1 MGGDADTIGAI
12 TGGIAGIIYG
22 YDAIPTKWEKDL
34 ENKEL
39 LYQAASQLEKIGHI
53 KENSMTEWFL
63 RKWWI
68 RKWLKN
74 SWFGDNI

>member
-1 MGGDADTIGAI
+1 MG
-12 TGGIAGIIYG
+12 
-22 YDAIPTKWEKDL
+22 KDL

-39 LYQAASQLEKIGHI
+39 LYQAASQLEKIEHI

>member
-1 MGGDADTIGAI
+1 MG
-12 TGGIAGIIYG
+12 
-22 YDAIPTKWEKDL
+22 KDL